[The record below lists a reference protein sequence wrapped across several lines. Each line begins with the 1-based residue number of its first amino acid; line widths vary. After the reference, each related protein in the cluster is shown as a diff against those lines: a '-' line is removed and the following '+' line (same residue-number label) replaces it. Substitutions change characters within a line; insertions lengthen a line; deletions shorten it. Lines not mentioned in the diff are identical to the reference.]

1 MRFKNY
7 YKAAF
12 QTRNLILLVSVVI
25 ISFLTEFLPFTL
37 IGLAGYIY
45 FVLQT
50 IQSEKFQKQ
59 LIFEGALDH
68 LQGLS
73 AECQHTYQKVY
84 RQVGPAARQRL
95 DAIMTQKK
103 ELEEYFVKNADES
116 LNKTIIEQ
124 ALQLVIAY
132 SKLLLTY
139 SLRLKEVNAM
149 DTQDLLDRINR
160 NNRKLG
166 SLESYDAVL
175 KLTQAIEMDEKLVK
189 EIQEQKNEVEMI
201 GVKLDH
207 IESMISAFKHQIIS
221 SDAVN
226 PAVGEIES
234 IVNEAMALDNALREN
249 RRQQL

>member
-7 YKAAF
+7 CKAAF
-12 QTRNLILLVSVVI
+12 QTRNLILLASVVI

-37 IGLAGYIY
+37 IGLAGYTY

-50 IQSEKFQKQ
+50 IKSEKFQKQ
-59 LIFEGALDH
+59 LVLEGALDH

-73 AECQHTYQKVY
+73 AECRHTYQKVY
-84 RQVGPAARQRL
+84 RQVGPTARQRL
-95 DAIMTQKK
+95 DAIMAQKQ

-116 LNKTIIEQ
+116 LNKTILEQ

-139 SLRLKEVNAM
+139 SLRLKEVDAL
-149 DTQDLLDRINR
+149 DTKDLLDRINR

-175 KLTQAIEMDEKLVK
+175 KLTQAIEMDERLVK

-221 SDAVN
+221 NDVVN

-249 RRQQL
+249 RRQKL